1 MCGILVTSRR
11 IVDLEHVTEFIHH
24 RGPDMTNQ
32 IEVNGI
38 KFAHT
43 LLSITGN
50 PAPQP
55 FISGDKS
62 IVSSYNGEIYNY
74 RNFGDFDSDGYCI
87 APLYEEYGFDCI
99 QQIDGEFALVII
111 DFEKDIL
118 LFSTDVF
125 STKPMWFAKEGDD
138 FAISSYRSCIERLG
152 FAEPTQVEANS
163 TYILRLSTLEILE
176 RKDVHSFDLKQ
187 HKDNFDD
194 WNKAFENAVA
204 KRVQNAKHGIFI
216 GLSSGYDSGAI
227 ACELEKQNVQ
237 FTAYSIIG
245 SENRQI
251 IEERLERAAD
261 SRLIDLPLEE
271 FLISREHLKDY
282 CEEYFLNID
291 NGEQD
296 IVDDLQ
302 VKYADVCK
310 VISDI
315 ESLDQEI
322 HNSDIIEKT
331 RNEKTLLENKI
342 SRNLEIIEYRKKR
355 QVVTDDNGAVGLG
368 HICSLAK
375 KEEKLIYLSG
385 NGADEVFSDYG
396 FGGVKHFPHS
406 TIGGHYPKDLAE
418 VFPWKNFFDNT
429 QRAYLIKEE
438 YVSGSHGIEGR
449 YPFLDK
455 MVVQEFLW
463 LKQELKNSNYKS
475 VVHQYLAENDYP
487 FDEQQKVG
495 FNCGFTSNMGQTGP
509 FDNEGAYAELAVV
522 EDTML
527 LPHRTVGVA
536 LDETRIV
543 NWGKEV
549 TKLSQRK
556 NRFKILNEFFPID

>member
-1 MCGILVTSRR
+1 MCGILATSRR
-11 IVDLEHVTEFIHH
+11 IVDIDHVTEFIHR
-24 RGPDMTNQ
+24 RGPDLTNQ

-38 KFAHT
+38 EFAHT

-55 FISGDKS
+55 FISGNKS
-62 IVSSYNGEIYNY
+62 VVSSYNGEIYNY
-74 RNFGDFDSDGYCI
+74 RNFGDFDSDGHCI
-87 APLYEEYGFDCI
+87 LPLYEEYGFDCI

-125 STKPMWFAKEGDD
+125 STKPLWFAKEGGD
-138 FAISSYRSCIERLG
+138 FAISSYQSCIERLG

-163 TYILRLSTLEILE
+163 TYILCLSTLEIIE
-176 RKDVHSFDLKQ
+176 RKDVYSFDLKQ

-227 ACELEKQNVQ
+227 ACELEKQGVQ
-237 FTAYSIIG
+237 FAAYSIIG

-251 IEERLERAAD
+251 IEERLERTSN

-271 FLISREHLKDY
+271 FLISRKHLKNY

-302 VKYADVCK
+302 AKYADASK
-310 VISDI
+310 VLSDI
-315 ESLDQEI
+315 DSMGQEI
-322 HNSDIIEKT
+322 NNSDTTEKI
-331 RNEKTLLENKI
+331 RNEKALLEKKI
-342 SRNLEIIEYRKKR
+342 ARNLEIIEYRKKG

-368 HICSLAK
+368 YICSLAK
-375 KEEKLIYLSG
+375 KEGELIYLSG

-396 FGGVKHFPHS
+396 FGGIKHFPHS
-406 TIGGHYPKDLAE
+406 TIGGDYPKSLAE

-438 YVSGSHGIEGR
+438 YVSGSYGIEGR

-475 VVHQYLAENDYP
+475 VIHQYLVGNDYP

-495 FNCGFTSNMGQTGP
+495 FNCGITSNMGQTGP
-509 FDNEGAYAELAVV
+509 FDNEGMYAELAMV
-522 EDTML
+522 EDAML

-536 LDETRIV
+536 LDEMRFV
-543 NWGKEV
+543 NREREIA
-549 TKLSQRK
+549 KLPQRK
-556 NRFKILNEFFPID
+556 KRYNILNRFFSN